1 MSFEE
6 EKVITLRKPVE
17 LGPLTYSELALREP
31 TAGELE
37 KASKAGS
44 RVGETINLIHM
55 IAKIPRTAAER
66 LSQRDLLEAADFF
79 AAFYPNGEPTEEAG
93 QS

>member
-17 LGPLTYSELALREP
+17 LGPLTYTELNLREP

-37 KASKAGS
+37 KASKTGS
-44 RVGETINLIHM
+44 RVGETISLITL
-55 IAKIPRTAAER
+55 IAKIPRTAAEK

-79 AAFYPNGEPTEEAG
+79 GTFYPSGEPTEEAG

>member
-6 EKVITLRKPVE
+6 EKVITLRKAVE
-17 LGPLTYSELALREP
+17 LGPLTYAEISLREP

-37 KASKAGS
+37 KAAKAGS
-44 RVGETINLIHM
+44 RVGETISLIAM
-55 IAKIPRTAAER
+55 VAKIPRTAAER

-79 AAFYPNGEPTEEAG
+79 GTFYPSGEPTEEAG